1 MYKRLIE
8 AVDQDALIAACQTIT
23 RIPSETGE
31 EQKVAEALLGMMNNL
46 GFDEAEIDEKG
57 NVVGRIKG
65 AGTGPSV
72 MLNGHIDHVPTGDM
86 ENPFS
91 GEIVDASRW
100 GEPGKAIFG
109 RGTVDMKCN
118 VVASVFAA
126 AALKTASLKPGG
138 DIIVVADVEEEI
150 DSPNGVQSVLDRGVT
165 ADYGINVEATN
176 GGVYLGHRGKL
187 EFMLTVRGRTSHAS
201 EPTNGVNAISEAL
214 KYVAA
219 FEEYTKTLPND
230 DLMGQ
235 ATGVAVG
242 FHSSPDNGTA
252 LVPDRCHIRFDRRY
266 VRGETPESC
275 EAELREVFSKV
286 VPGIEDPWELE
297 LFNHYPLMFVD
308 RDDPV
313 VAAAIEGMT
322 LVHGREPRVS
332 AWRFG
337 VNGTFMAAAGIPTV
351 GLGPG
356 NEIWAHTPEE
366 HIGVD
371 DVITTAQ
378 AIAVAIA
385 KITEAVEAS

>member
-1 MYKRLIE
+1 
-8 AVDQDALIAACQTIT
+8 
-23 RIPSETGE
+23 
-31 EQKVAEALLGMMNNL
+31 MMNDL

-57 NVVGRIKG
+57 NVVGRIRG

-86 ENPFS
+86 KDPFS

-100 GEPGKAIFG
+100 GEAGKAIFG

-118 VVASVFAA
+118 VVASIFAV

-150 DSPNGVQSVLDRGVT
+150 DSPNGVQAVLDRGIT

-201 EPTNGVNAISEAL
+201 EPSNGVNAISEAL

-219 FEEYTKTLPND
+219 FEEYAQSLPND
-230 DLMGQ
+230 ELMGP

-252 LVPDRCHIRFDRRY
+252 LVPDRCLIRFDRRY

-275 EAELREVFSKV
+275 EAELRAVFSKV
-286 VPGIEDPWELE
+286 ASGIEDPWELE

-313 VAAAIEGMT
+313 VIAAIEGMA

-378 AIAVAIA
+378 AIAVAVA
-385 KITEAVEAS
+385 KITKGVEVS